1 MTRSRAAIVLACA
14 LAGCTHRQLT
24 RSTVATAGTVV
35 DTQYRIILDNL
46 AHISASP
53 ESLPSHIDLADGVV
67 QVNDQGAF
75 GTSGGLTTFGGTV
88 LGIDRFGPSA
98 TRQITEQWGADATT
112 DPQRIAELQT
122 LYRAALGLPRLP
134 TLNTVEYLR
143 RLGESTGPGGKSAG
157 SGGAPSPAS
166 TGGGGSTPGGG
177 SGSSA
182 DGGRHVPIDIL
193 LSDVPPP
200 GWYHLGCRRD
210 VPRDA
215 CYVGRHGDR
224 YAWVTADGVPG
235 LSRFAITVLAVVKY
249 QPGGSSGKSRGLAV
263 TN

>member
-1 MTRSRAAIVLACA
+1 MFSSRGAAFLACVA
-14 LAGCTHRQLT
+14 LVGCTHQQLT

-67 QVNDQGAF
+67 QVNDQAAF
-75 GTSGGLTTFGGTV
+75 GTAGGLTMFGGTM

-112 DPQRIAELQT
+112 DPQRIAELQV

-143 RLGESTGPGGKSAG
+143 RLGESGGSGGKSG
-157 SGGAPSPAS
+157 SGGGPSPAS

-177 SGSSA
+177 ASSGG

-200 GWYHLGCRRD
+200 GWYHLGCQRD
-210 VPRDA
+210 VPKDA
-215 CYVGRHGDR
+215 CYVGRHGNR
-224 YAWVTADGVPG
+224 YAWVTPDGVPG
-235 LSRFAITVLAVVKY
+235 LSRFTITILAVVKY
-249 QPGGSSGKSRGLAV
+249 QPGGKSGKGHSLAV